1 MCAIVGRKISCPVAL
16 AAVRMPETSPRRAT
30 NQRPTTVATSAIA
43 IDPVPSPTMTPHS
56 MTSCHD
62 AVMNTV
68 SPLPAATMS
77 SAIVTTRRTPKRS
90 INAAANGAV
99 IPNRAR
105 LTDSAAEIVPIDQPN
120 SARSGSIITLGRGA
134 ERRGTE
140 QREEG
145 RGGRPPGGMNAAG
158 GRSRRGGLC
167 HRSSVAK
174 PTDRKPVARKPTCA
188 KIRP

>member
-1 MCAIVGRKISCPVAL
+1 
-16 AAVRMPETSPRRAT
+16 MPETSPRRAT

-56 MTSCHD
+56 RTSCHD

-77 SAIVTTRRTPKRS
+77 SAIDTTRRTPKRS
-90 INAAANGAV
+90 ISAAANGAV

-120 SARSGSIITLGRGA
+120 SARSGSIITLGVERKAAAPSSARNVAAAAHQAGWTRRVGGA
-134 ERRGTE
+134 GTAVWVTAPAS
-140 QREEG
+140 QS
-145 RGGRPPGGMNAAG
+145 PPTE
-158 GRSRRGGLC
+158 
-167 HRSSVAK
+167 K
-174 PTDRKPVARKPTCA
+174 VARKPTCA